1 MGTPPPVGMAPNPP
15 EHRERRG
22 VASARAAVP
31 LLLLM
36 AAGACA
42 PGDTREFDVIL
53 RGGTVL
59 DGGGA
64 SRVEADVGLADGRV
78 AAVGDLSDATARE
91 VLDVSGLHV
100 APGFIDA
107 HSHAGSGLDGEDRS
121 HAEPLLAQGI
131 TTVVVNPDGGG
142 PVDMAMQREILLV
155 DGLGVNVAQLVP
167 HGSVRRAVLGMD
179 DRLPDPDELER
190 MKALVRAGME
200 EGAFGMSSGPF
211 YAPGSYS
218 DTRELTALAEVAAEY
233 GGVYTSHIRD
243 ESDYTIGLLAAVEEV
258 IAVARGAGLPG
269 VVTHIKALGPPV
281 WGKSAEVIAAI
292 DAARAEGVR
301 MYADQYPYEASSTG
315 LSAALLPRWAQAGG
329 GDSLMA
335 RLADAGARAR
345 IREEMEANLARRGG
359 ADRLQFRRFR
369 ADPSIEG
376 RTLEEVAA
384 DRALHPL
391 DAALELF
398 SEGDASVVSFNMHE
412 DDIAAFMIQPWT
424 MTASDGALP
433 EWRVGVPHPRAY
445 GTFPRKLRKYA
456 LEEGV
461 VSLEAAIRSMTSLP
475 AEVFGF
481 AARGRLAEG
490 AVADIAVFDL
500 AAVRDPATYTDPH
513 QLSQGMVHVFVNGT
527 AAIRDGAFTG
537 ERAGR
542 VLRRAAR

>member
-1 MGTPPPVGMAPNPP
+1 MRTLVDAPPRRSPSLFGTALVVLA
-15 EHRERRG
+15 
-22 VASARAAVP
+22 ASACASGD
-31 LLLLM
+31 
-36 AAGACA
+36 AG
-42 PGDTREFDVIL
+42 EYDVIL

-64 SRVEADVGLADGRV
+64 PGIVADVALADGRI
-78 AAVGDLSDATARE
+78 AAAGDLSDATARE

-100 APGFIDA
+100 APGFIDV
-107 HSHAGSGLDGEDRS
+107 HSHAGSGLDTEERS

-142 PVDMAMQREILLV
+142 LANLDLQRAVLLE

-167 HGSVRRAVLGMD
+167 HGSVRRAVLGME
-179 DRLPDPDELER
+179 DRLPGPDELEE

-200 EGAFGMSSGPF
+200 EGAFGVSSGPF

-218 DTRELTALAEVAAEY
+218 DTDELVALAKVAAEY

-243 ESDYTIGLLAAVEEV
+243 ESDYTIGLVASVEEV
-258 IAVARGAGLPG
+258 ITVARSAGLPG
-269 VVTHIKALGPPV
+269 VVTHVKALGPPM
-281 WGKSAEVIAAI
+281 WGASADVIAAI
-292 DAARAEGVR
+292 EAARAEGVEV
-301 MYADQYPYEASSTG
+301 YADQYPYEASSTG

-335 RLADAGARAR
+335 RLADPDTRAL

-369 ADPSIEG
+369 PDPSIEG
-376 RTLEEVAA
+376 RTLEDVAVA
-384 DRALHPL
+384 RSLHPL
-391 DAALELF
+391 DAALELIA
-398 SEGDASVVSFNMHE
+398 EGGASVVSFNMHD
-412 DDIAAFMIQPWT
+412 DDITAFMVQPWT

-433 EWRVGVPHPRAY
+433 EWGVGVPHPRAY
-445 GTFPRKLRKYA
+445 GTFPRKLRKYVV
-456 LEEGV
+456 EDGT

-475 AEVFGF
+475 ADVFGF
-481 AARGRLAEG
+481 EGRGRLVAG
-490 AVADIAVFDL
+490 AVADIVVFDL
-500 AAVRDPATYTDPH
+500 ERVRDLATYTDPH
-513 QLSQGMVHVFVNGT
+513 QLSQGMTHVFVGGT

-542 VLRRAAR
+542 VLRR

>member
-1 MGTPPPVGMAPNPP
+1 MGTAVEAP
-15 EHRERRG
+15 RRR
-22 VASARAAVP
+22 VLSLLFVLAASACSS
-31 LLLLM
+31 
-36 AAGACA
+36 GDA
-42 PGDTREFDVIL
+42 PEFDVIL
-53 RGGTVL
+53 RGGTL
-59 DGGGA
+59 Q
-64 SRVEADVGLADGRV
+64 
-78 AAVGDLSDATARE
+78 AVGDEPEFVTDLALRGDRIAAMGDLAGYTARDT
-91 VLDVSGLHV
+91 LDIAGLHV
-100 APGFIDA
+100 SAGFIDV
-107 HSHAGSGLDGEDRS
+107 HSHAGSGLDTEERS

-142 PVDMAMQREILLV
+142 LVDLAMQRAVLLE

-167 HGSVRRAVLGMD
+167 HGSVRRAVLGME
-179 DRLPDPDELER
+179 DRLPGPDELGE
-190 MKALVRAGME
+190 MKELVRAGME

-218 DTRELTALAEVAAEY
+218 DTHELTALAEVAAEY

-243 ESDYTIGLLAAVEEV
+243 ESDYTIGLVAAVEEV
-258 IAVARGAGLPG
+258 IAVARSAGLPG

-292 DAARAEGVR
+292 EAARTEGVEV
-301 MYADQYPYEASSTG
+301 YADQYPYEASSTG

-335 RLADAGARAR
+335 RLADPATRAR

-369 ADPSIEG
+369 PEPSIEG
-376 RTLEEVAA
+376 RTLEDVAIA
-384 DRALHPL
+384 RSLHPL
-391 DAALELF
+391 DAALELIAD
-398 SEGDASVVSFNMHE
+398 GGASVVSFNMSD

-433 EWRVGVPHPRAY
+433 QWQVGVPHPRAY
-445 GTFPRKLRKYA
+445 GTFARKLRKYVV
-456 LEEGV
+456 EDGT
-461 VSLEAAIRSMTSLP
+461 VSLKAAIRSMTSLP
-475 AEVFGF
+475 ADVFGLKG
-481 AARGRLAEG
+481 RGRLVMG
-490 AVADIAVFDL
+490 AVADIVVFDL
-500 AAVRDPATYTDPH
+500 EEVRDLATYTDPH

-542 VLRRAAR
+542 VLGREDR